1 MVNTDDPALF
11 ATSFNKEYMRAV
23 SQSGHRASDLAAS
36 VVTAVETA
44 RLPDSAK
51 PDSHPAIAPAVTR
64 LLDAFNST

>member
-1 MVNTDDPALF
+1 
-11 ATSFNKEYMRAV
+11 MRAV

-51 PDSHPAIAPAVTR
+51 PDLHPAIAPAVTR